1 MDEKELALLAATI
14 LGGVIAGERAAVDEK
29 TLKRSIDLAYRL
41 KTLIAERLAAAATQ
55 TPVSKDII
63 S

>member
-14 LGGVIAGERAAVDEK
+14 LGGIIAGERLSADEK

-41 KTLIAERLAAAATQ
+41 KTLIAERPPKQ
-55 TPVSKDII
+55 
-63 S
+63 